1 VIRVRYGYM
10 MSMSTSP
17 LKHDSP
23 RPPDGMEATRLE
35 QFATAMAL
43 RDRSRHRSWLRDGD
57 VERAIR
63 GYAYAAAIAE
73 HRSLTITGDDL
84 DGAISAYRRARRFPV
99 QRSEPAQR
107 SLIAFAGGTAARES
121 RESNED

>member
-1 VIRVRYGYM
+1 MIRLRYGYM
-10 MSMSTSP
+10 KSMSTSP
-17 LKHDSP
+17 LKHDPP
-23 RPPDGMEATRLE
+23 RPADGLEAARLE

-73 HRSLTITGDDL
+73 HRSLTITADAL
-84 DGAISAYRRARRFPV
+84 HGAVSAYRRARRFPV
-99 QRSEPAQR
+99 QHSEPAQR
-107 SLIAFAGGTAARES
+107 SLIAFAGGTVAGES
-121 RESNED
+121 SED